1 MDFKDSIAVVT
12 GAASGI
18 GRSAALAFARLGA
31 DIVLADI
38 DDAGMEEARKEIEG
52 LGRRALTVHCDVTRD
67 ESVENLATQTISAF
81 GTVDILMNN
90 AGVAVNGHLENIG
103 MDDWN
108 WITNINLLGIIRCV
122 HAFLPVMLKKNSG
135 YIINTASLAG
145 IVPTWGSQAL
155 AIFTIPYITTKF
167 GVVGFSESLRT
178 YLKPRG
184 ITVSVLCPGY
194 VSTNFESN
202 IRFIP
207 ESPQQNV
214 DTTSSP
220 GNESEKP
227 EDIDAGAMME
237 PDDVAHM
244 VVDAMKEKRFLVFT
258 HPGSREGLLERGQY
272 LLDLK

>member
-1 MDFKDSIAVVT
+1 MDFKNAVAVVT

-18 GRSAALAFARLGA
+18 GRSTALAFAGLGA
-31 DIVLADI
+31 NIVIADI
-38 DDAGMEEARKEIEG
+38 NDRGMEETRREIED
-52 LGRRALTVHCDVTRD
+52 LGRRALTVHCDVTQD
-67 ESVENLATQTISAF
+67 ESVKKLAAQAISTF

-90 AGVAVNGHLENIG
+90 AGVAVNGHLEKIS

-108 WITNINLLGIIRCV
+108 WIVNINLLGVIRCV
-122 HAFLPVMLKKNSG
+122 HAFLPLMLKNNSG

-155 AIFTIPYITTKF
+155 AVYTIPYITTKF

-178 YLKPRG
+178 YVNPRG
-184 ITVSVLCPGY
+184 ISVSVLCPGY

-207 ESPQQNV
+207 D
-214 DTTSSP
+214 DTQEDGDAASSP
-220 GNESEKP
+220 GNYSEKP

-237 PDDVAHM
+237 PDDVARI
-244 VVDAMKEKRFLVFT
+244 VVEAMREKRFLIFT
-258 HPGSREGLLERGQY
+258 HADSREGLLERGQY
-272 LLDLK
+272 LLNL